1 MNSSCIGLE
10 SSNAVLVGFT
20 EQYDKHY
27 SRMFRIA
34 LKLSGKAD
42 EAEDIAQEAFIKAFR
57 GASRFRGQS
66 KLSTWL
72 HRITVNTAWDLL
84 RRKKRQRALLEE
96 ARARGELDEV
106 AGGTEKAQ
114 RNLLISFIEELPTAE
129 AEAIRLSYFHGYSH
143 KEIADNVGCAESTVS
158 WRIHMARKSL
168 RRKFEE
174 YGMEESSLELTAA

>member
-1 MNSSCIGLE
+1 MNSSCIGFNE
-10 SSNAVLVGFT
+10 ANAVVSGFT

-27 SRMFRIA
+27 SLMYRVAF
-34 LKLSGKAD
+34 KLCGRSE

-57 GASRFRGQS
+57 GASKFRGQS
-66 KLSTWL
+66 KLTTWL

-96 ARARGELDEV
+96 AKSREGFRLLGSQN
-106 AGGTEKAQ
+106 AQ
-114 RNLLISFIEELPTAE
+114 EQHTLLHAFIDELPQAE

-143 KEIADNVGCAESTVS
+143 KEIAKSVGCAESTIS

-168 RRKFEE
+168 LAKFQANEL
-174 YGMEESSLELTAA
+174 ESRLANGL